1 MNKKEF
7 VVSLCKARE
16 KCGPSSAT
24 THFMTI
30 KRLYKILKNMD
41 KKDPLTTVPKTG
53 SWLTKRIFGKIKN
66 LSLITQRNLV
76 TSALVYLQWTKA
88 PKNKQKVFSTKMY
101 DLVKL
106 IREDTKKNK
115 HKLSEKQ
122 KKMWA
127 TKEELNNAYAP
138 LLADAQEIL
147 KKRKD
152 LNKLERRRV
161 RDVLI
166 LSVHLGKGVPVP
178 RLDWYSATWAK
189 NHDGSNKTAVFR
201 NKGRWKVAYGGKTK
215 STYGIS
221 TFTVGQP
228 LAALLSKWYQKTGE
242 IGQPV
247 FLTDRNQP
255 FTKGSYGDFV
265 RRLLQKVYKRPI
277 TASFM
282 RHLFVSHK
290 YSNLPKIL
298 QEFAKDSL
306 RMTHTEG
313 VAADVYLKAPE

>member
-1 MNKKEF
+1 MNKSEF
-7 VVSLCKARE
+7 VTSLCKVRE
-16 KCGPSSAT
+16 KCQASSAT

-30 KRLYKILKNMD
+30 KRLYKLSKNMD
-41 KKDPLTTVPKTG
+41 KRDPLTTIPKGG
-53 SWLTKRIFGKIKN
+53 SWLNKRIFGKIKK
-66 LSLITQRNLV
+66 LSHVTQRNLV

-88 PKNKQKVFSTKMY
+88 PKNKLKIFSDKMY
-101 DLVKL
+101 ELVKL

-115 HKLSEKQ
+115 HKLSDKQ

-127 TKEELNNAYAP
+127 TKEELDNAYGP
-138 LLADAQEIL
+138 LLADVQDIL

-152 LNKLERRRV
+152 LNKLEARRV

-178 RLDWYSATWAK
+178 RLDWYNATWAK
-189 NHDGSNKTAVFR
+189 SHDGSNKTAVFR

-221 TFTVGQP
+221 TFTVGNP
-228 LAALLSKWYQKTGE
+228 LAGLLSKWYQKTGE
-242 IGQPV
+242 MGQPV
-247 FLTDRNQP
+247 FLTDRNRP

-265 RRLLQKVYKRPI
+265 RRLLQKVYQRPI

-290 YSNLPKIL
+290 YASLPKIL
-298 QEFAKDSL
+298 QEFARDSA
-306 RMTHTEG
+306 RMTHTDS
-313 VAADVYLKAPE
+313 VASEVYLKAPG